1 MLLAQPLYRASYS
14 QAADMMIHPSYHAA
28 KDLLLSKLAVFEEIV
43 VVDPDKR
50 AAMSA
55 RVDGRTSVPQIF
67 INGTH
72 IGGCDDL
79 YMLEETGK
87 LNALL
92 AGDTSTGA

>member
-1 MLLAQPLYRASYS
+1 VTIEIYTTPTC
-14 QAADMMIHPSYHAA
+14 PFCHAA
-28 KDLLLSKLAVFEEIV
+28 KDLLHAKSVLFEEIV
-43 VVDPDKR
+43 VIDPHKR

-79 YMLEETGK
+79 YMLEESGK
-87 LNALL
+87 LNTLL
-92 AGDTSTGA
+92 AIDTGA

>member
-1 MLLAQPLYRASYS
+1 VTIEIYTTPTC
-14 QAADMMIHPSYHAA
+14 PFCHAA
-28 KDLLLSKLAVFEEIV
+28 KDLLRAKSAVFEEIV

-55 RVDGRTSVPQIF
+55 LVDGRTSVPQIF
-67 INGTH
+67 INDTH

-92 AGDTSTGA
+92 AGDTSIGA

>member
-1 MLLAQPLYRASYS
+1 MTIEIYTTPTC
-14 QAADMMIHPSYHAA
+14 PFCHAA
-28 KDLLLSKLAVFEEIV
+28 KDLLRAKSAVFEEIV

-87 LNALL
+87 LAGLL
-92 AGDTSTGA
+92 AGNTSTDN

>member
-1 MLLAQPLYRASYS
+1 LVKIEIYTTQTCPFC
-14 QAADMMIHPSYHAA
+14 HAA
-28 KDLLLSKLAVFEEIV
+28 KDLLQAKAVAFDEID
-43 VVDPDKR
+43 VVDPAMR

-55 RVDGRTSVPQIF
+55 RADGRTSVPQIF

-87 LNALL
+87 LGALL
-92 AGDTSTGA
+92 ADDTATDA

>member
-1 MLLAQPLYRASYS
+1 MTIEIYTTPTC
-14 QAADMMIHPSYHAA
+14 PFCHAA
-28 KDLLLSKLAVFEEIV
+28 KDLLLAKSVSFEEIV
-43 VVDPDKR
+43 VIDPDKR

-67 INGTH
+67 INGAH

-92 AGDTSTGA
+92 AINTGA

>member
-1 MLLAQPLYRASYS
+1 VTIEIYTTPTC
-14 QAADMMIHPSYHAA
+14 PFCHAA
-28 KDLLLSKLAVFEEIV
+28 KDLLRAKSAAFEEIV

-50 AAMSA
+50 AAMSV
-55 RVDGRTSVPQIF
+55 RVGGRTSVPQIF

-87 LNALL
+87 LAGLL
-92 AGDTSTGA
+92 AANTSPGN

>member
-1 MLLAQPLYRASYS
+1 MTIEIYTTPTC
-14 QAADMMIHPSYHAA
+14 PFCHAA
-28 KDLLLSKLAVFEEIV
+28 KDLLRAKSAVFEEIV

-50 AAMSA
+50 ATMSA
-55 RVDGRTSVPQIF
+55 RVDGLTSVPQVF
-67 INGTH
+67 INGRH

-92 AGDTSTGA
+92 VGDTSTGA

>member
-1 MLLAQPLYRASYS
+1 MTIEIYTTPTC
-14 QAADMMIHPSYHAA
+14 PFCHAA
-28 KDLLLSKLAVFEEIV
+28 KDLLRKKMVSFDEIV
-43 VVDPDKR
+43 VIDPDKR

-72 IGGCDDL
+72 VGGCDDL
-79 YMLEETGK
+79 FMLEESGK

-92 AGDTSTGA
+92 AINTGA

>member
-1 MLLAQPLYRASYS
+1 MTIEIYTTPTC
-14 QAADMMIHPSYHAA
+14 PFCHAA
-28 KDLLLSKLAVFEEIV
+28 KDLLRAKSVSFEEIV
-43 VVDPDKR
+43 VIDPDKR

-67 INGTH
+67 INGTY

-87 LNALL
+87 LDALL
-92 AGDTSTGA
+92 ANNTVA

>member
-1 MLLAQPLYRASYS
+1 MTIEIYTTPTC
-14 QAADMMIHPSYHAA
+14 PFCHAA
-28 KDLLLSKLAVFEEIV
+28 KDLLHAKSVSFEEIV
-43 VVDPDKR
+43 VIDPDKR

-67 INGTH
+67 INGIH

-79 YMLEETGK
+79 YMLEETSK

-92 AGDTSTGA
+92 ANNTDA

>member
-1 MLLAQPLYRASYS
+1 MTIEIYTTPNC
-14 QAADMMIHPSYHAA
+14 PFCHAA
-28 KDLLLSKLAVFEEIV
+28 KHLLRAKSVSFEEIAV
-43 VVDPDKR
+43 IDPDKR

-67 INGTH
+67 INGTY

-92 AGDTSTGA
+92 AINTSI

>member
-1 MLLAQPLYRASYS
+1 MKIEIYTTQTCPFC
-14 QAADMMIHPSYHAA
+14 HAA
-28 KDLLLSKLAVFEEIV
+28 KDLLRAKAVAFDEID
-43 VVDPDKR
+43 VVDPAMR

-55 RVDGRTSVPQIF
+55 RADGRTSVPQIF

-87 LNALL
+87 LGALL
-92 AGDTSTGA
+92 ADDPATDA

>member
-1 MLLAQPLYRASYS
+1 MTIEIYTTPTC
-14 QAADMMIHPSYHAA
+14 PFCHAA
-28 KDLLLSKLAVFEEIV
+28 KDLLRAKSAVFEEIV

-67 INGTH
+67 INGTP
-72 IGGCDDL
+72 IGGCDVL

-92 AGDTSTGA
+92 AGDTSTSA

>member
-1 MLLAQPLYRASYS
+1 MTIEIYTTPTC
-14 QAADMMIHPSYHAA
+14 PFCHAA
-28 KDLLLSKLAVFEEIV
+28 KDLLRAKSVSFEEIV
-43 VVDPDKR
+43 VIDPDKR

-79 YMLEETGK
+79 YTLEETGK

-92 AGDTSTGA
+92 AINTDA

>member
-1 MLLAQPLYRASYS
+1 MTIEIYTTPTC
-14 QAADMMIHPSYHAA
+14 PFCHAA
-28 KDLLLSKLAVFEEIV
+28 MDLLRAKSVPFEEIGV
-43 VVDPDKR
+43 IDPGKR
-50 AAMSA
+50 AAMRA

-92 AGDTSTGA
+92 AINTGA

>member
-1 MLLAQPLYRASYS
+1 MTIEIYTTPTC
-14 QAADMMIHPSYHAA
+14 PFCHAA
-28 KDLLLSKLAVFEEIV
+28 KDLLRAKSVSFEEIV
-43 VVDPDKR
+43 VIDPDKR

-67 INGTH
+67 INGAH

-92 AGDTSTGA
+92 AINTGA

>member
-1 MLLAQPLYRASYS
+1 MTIEIYTTPTC
-14 QAADMMIHPSYHAA
+14 PFCHAA
-28 KDLLLSKLAVFEEIV
+28 KDLLRAKSAVFEEIV

-55 RVDGRTSVPQIF
+55 LVDGRTSVPQIF
-67 INGTH
+67 INDTH

-92 AGDTSTGA
+92 AGDTSIGA